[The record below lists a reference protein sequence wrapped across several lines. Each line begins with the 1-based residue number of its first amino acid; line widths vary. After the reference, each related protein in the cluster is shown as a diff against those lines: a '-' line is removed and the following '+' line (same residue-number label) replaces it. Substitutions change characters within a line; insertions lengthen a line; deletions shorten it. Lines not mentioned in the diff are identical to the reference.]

1 MSSHVK
7 RQLQILFVIISA
19 CCISLQS
26 KQLLLCKTYHRQWS
40 PQAENH
46 AIYFLKRVFG
56 NSRMQWV
63 GLTAPRVTT
72 QCCPKLSWI
81 YSEHHSVT
89 TDRSP
94 FPTESPHAFHLIKI
108 SAFDLKIPGA
118 PTITVRTEVLKPF
131 TYFPPIST
139 AAELWQ
145 RASDCSIW
153 WPGTLRTAETPSFPG
168 EGIMK

>member
-19 CCISLQS
+19 CCISLHS
-26 KQLLLCKTYHRQWS
+26 KQLLLCTTYHGQRS
-40 PQAENH
+40 PQAENR
-46 AIYFLKRVFG
+46 ATSFLKRVFG
-56 NSRMQWV
+56 NSGMHRV
-63 GLTAPRVTT
+63 GITPPSVTT
-72 QCCPKLSWI
+72 QCCPKLPWA

-89 TDRSP
+89 MDTSLLP
-94 FPTESPHAFHLIKI
+94 IESPHALHLVKA
-108 SAFDLKIPGA
+108 SAFDLQIPGV
-118 PTITVRTEVLKPF
+118 PTIEGKTEVLKPF

-153 WPGTLRTAETPSFPG
+153 WPGTLRTAETLSFPG